1 MAHLKNFESY
11 GEGEKTVYRK
21 KSLTCFVGLDI
32 TMAVSI
38 ASIFRE
44 QNRWSI
50 GFSKLFGS
58 T

>member
-21 KSLTCFVGLDI
+21 QPLPCFVGFDI

-44 QNRWSI
+44 
-50 GFSKLFGS
+50 
-58 T
+58 